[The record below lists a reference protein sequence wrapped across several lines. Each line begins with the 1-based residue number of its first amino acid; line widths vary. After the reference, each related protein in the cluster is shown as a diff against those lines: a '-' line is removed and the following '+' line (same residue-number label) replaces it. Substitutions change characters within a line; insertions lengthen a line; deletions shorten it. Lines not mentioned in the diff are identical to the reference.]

1 MEHTIGSFISVM
13 SFSIRLQVFVCI
25 WFLASDI
32 WKADLS
38 GHLSITSWI
47 TWYQQKPSCHGEG
60 LHDCWG
66 RTFLR
71 NLAGCWQVALSK
83 LGVHNGFKYSF
94 CRQFLW
100 ILWASWIFCVNLV
113 VAFVSKLVDCTDY
126 NLILFAN
133 LGTYNLIVVTAVIMI
148 DDVLHKVFACNF
160 RGL

>member
-1 MEHTIGSFISVM
+1 MRFVWLRMWILSCSGQRLLFLLLLLGSLSCKFVSYFKPDVLGQGT
-13 SFSIRLQVFVCI
+13 SGTHNWKFHKFHELFNQATSICLYCI

-47 TWYQQKPSCHGEG
+47 TWYQQKPSWHGEG

-71 NLAGCWQVALSK
+71 NLADCWQVALSK

-100 ILWASWIFCVNLV
+100 ILWASWIFCV
-113 VAFVSKLVDCTDY
+113 
-126 NLILFAN
+126 
-133 LGTYNLIVVTAVIMI
+133 
-148 DDVLHKVFACNF
+148 
-160 RGL
+160 

>member
-1 MEHTIGSFISVM
+1 MSNMHVLYIYCKVSPYCVAERCAFRLTKDVDLELQWSEAVVFVFLLGSLSCKFVSYFKHPDVLGQEPVEHTIGSFISLM

-47 TWYQQKPSCHGEG
+47 TWYQQKPSWHGEG

-83 LGVHNGFKYSF
+83 LGVHNGF
-94 CRQFLW
+94 
-100 ILWASWIFCVNLV
+100 
-113 VAFVSKLVDCTDY
+113 
-126 NLILFAN
+126 
-133 LGTYNLIVVTAVIMI
+133 
-148 DDVLHKVFACNF
+148 
-160 RGL
+160 